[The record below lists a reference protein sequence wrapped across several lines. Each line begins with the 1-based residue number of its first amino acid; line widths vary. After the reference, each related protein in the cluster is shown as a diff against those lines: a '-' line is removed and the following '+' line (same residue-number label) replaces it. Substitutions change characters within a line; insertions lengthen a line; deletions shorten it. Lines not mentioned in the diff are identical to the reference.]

1 MPTPSSLLPPPSS
14 FNLAPA
20 IPTLQ
25 ATGKDTASVRR
36 DQCAV
41 KTNTKQ
47 REAHVTSWQR

>member
-20 IPTLQ
+20 IS
-25 ATGKDTASVRR
+25 DVRR